1 MDNKGLQID
10 GVRLLK
16 YYGEEETVL
25 VPDTV
30 KVIDEFAFS
39 NNTTIKNV
47 FLPQGIIIKESAFFG
62 CNHLERLTENG
73 VALHIERLGE
83 SVFWGCENLVTNI
96 IFTGHIIRKDTFY
109 NCKHLKKVELLD
121 ETDIEEDAF
130 YGCENLS
137 RICLEDQKW
146 IGGNIEKGAFCGCE
160 QLCSEISLFQPII
173 EEETFY
179 NCQSLLGIYLPQG
192 IELEESVFWNCK
204 NLKYICDRES
214 ILSIGRLSEA
224 VFFGC
229 ESLSTPIKVTG
240 DKLPEEVFYNCKKLQ
255 KIYLPQHIDIDDDA
269 FDGCNAKKIHYDR
282 SQVSLNSKLPI
293 NNQNKNQT
301 SLKNDFVANSIGFKD
316 FVVRTTIYQCSN
328 KGHNIQELTAVIF
341 CLTKKG
347 DIVEKKVMAGY
358 CQTCNLYYLLNTDY
372 ERLRKQYV
380 LLCRVID
387 NTIKVN
393 NGTGLFS
400 NFNRESIMMQYG
412 YTVSQAEELSDAQRR
427 TILEFLLISKV
438 MTKTEICSHLDWLI
452 STRGYDKSRFKKAIT
467 KWREDRQFI
476 ENYKLN
482 NSREVIVKRI
492 IKH

>member
-1 MDNKGLQID
+1 M
-10 GVRLLK
+10 
-16 YYGEEETVL
+16 
-25 VPDTV
+25 
-30 KVIDEFAFS
+30 
-39 NNTTIKNV
+39 
-47 FLPQGIIIKESAFFG
+47 
-62 CNHLERLTENG
+62 
-73 VALHIERLGE
+73 
-83 SVFWGCENLVTNI
+83 
-96 IFTGHIIRKDTFY
+96 
-109 NCKHLKKVELLD
+109 
-121 ETDIEEDAF
+121 
-130 YGCENLS
+130 
-137 RICLEDQKW
+137 
-146 IGGNIEKGAFCGCE
+146 
-160 QLCSEISLFQPII
+160 
-173 EEETFY
+173 
-179 NCQSLLGIYLPQG
+179 
-192 IELEESVFWNCK
+192 
-204 NLKYICDRES
+204 
-214 ILSIGRLSEA
+214 
-224 VFFGC
+224 
-229 ESLSTPIKVTG
+229 
-240 DKLPEEVFYNCKKLQ
+240 
-255 KIYLPQHIDIDDDA
+255 
-269 FDGCNAKKIHYDR
+269 
-282 SQVSLNSKLPI
+282 
-293 NNQNKNQT
+293 
-301 SLKNDFVANSIGFKD
+301 
-316 FVVRTTIYQCSN
+316 VRTTIYQCSN
-328 KGHNIQELTAVIF
+328 KGHNIQELTTVIF

-492 IKH
+492 FKH